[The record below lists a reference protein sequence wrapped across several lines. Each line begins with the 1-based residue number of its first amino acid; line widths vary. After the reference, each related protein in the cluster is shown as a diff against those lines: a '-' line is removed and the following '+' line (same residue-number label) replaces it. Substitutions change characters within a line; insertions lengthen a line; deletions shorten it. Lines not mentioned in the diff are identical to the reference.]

1 MFHGF
6 LHPNQLIT
14 QLKNIHV
21 QKLLSKIAVIIASNL
36 GFLIS
41 GKCIMITTVRNR
53 SYILVV
59 RNHYVL
65 PYSFRMY
72 MKLPST
78 AQDLHSHNTN
88 F

>member
-41 GKCIMITTVRNR
+41 GKCIMITTVRNH

-72 MKLPST
+72 M
-78 AQDLHSHNTN
+78 
-88 F
+88 